1 MQYLLEQEQGWM
13 KKMNRAQVEKLL
25 KIIKSFYPYFSIT
38 EDVIENWSSKLK
50 DYEFNEVL
58 EEFDNYVNSGD
69 KETPTLSILIYPL
82 KTFTQKEEANIQGLY
97 VCSNCGKKFKSM
109 EEADKCYERDLDLRY
124 IKKMSS
130 KLGFN
135 PSEIFGDLRAVTL
148 ETINERYPSFVK
160 KIVTE
165 EKQKSILTQKEKEGI
180 NLYWK
185 HVIAGAE

>member
-1 MQYLLEQEQGWM
+1 MRYLLEQELGWE

-38 EDVIENWSSKLK
+38 EDVIENWSIKLK

-69 KETPTLSILIYPL
+69 KEPPTISILIHPL
-82 KTFTQKEEANIQGLY
+82 KTFSQKEEASIFGLH
-97 VCSNCGKKFKSM
+97 VCSSCGKKFKSM
-109 EEADKCYERDLDLRY
+109 EEADKCYERDLDLKY
-124 IKKMSS
+124 IKKMSG

-135 PSEIFGDLRAVTL
+135 PSEIFGDLRTVTL
-148 ETINERYPSFVK
+148 ETINERYSRFIK
-160 KIVTE
+160 RIVAE
-165 EKQKSILTQKEKEGI
+165 EKSKNILTQKEKEGI

-185 HVIAGAE
+185 HVIAGVE

>member
-1 MQYLLEQEQGWM
+1 
-13 KKMNRAQVEKLL
+13 MNRAQVEKLL

-135 PSEIFGDLRAVTL
+135 PSKIFGDLRAVTL

-185 HVIAGAE
+185 HVIAGVE

>member
-1 MQYLLEQEQGWM
+1 
-13 KKMNRAQVEKLL
+13 MNRAQVEKLL

-38 EDVIENWSSKLK
+38 EEVFEGWSEVLK

-58 EEFDNYVNSGD
+58 EEFDNYFRSGN

-82 KTFTQKEEANIQGLY
+82 KTFSQKEEANIQGLY
-97 VCSNCGKKFKSM
+97 VCSSCGKKFKSM
-109 EEADKCYERDLDLRY
+109 EGADKCYERDLDLKY
-124 IKKMSS
+124 IKKMSD

-135 PSEIFGDLRAVTL
+135 PSEIFGDLRTVML
-148 ETINERYPSFVK
+148 ETINERYPDFVK
-160 KIVTE
+160 RIVTE
-165 EKQKSILTQKEKEGI
+165 EKQKNILTQKEKEGI

>member
-1 MQYLLEQEQGWM
+1 MQYLQEQEQGWV

>member
-1 MQYLLEQEQGWM
+1 MQYLLEQEQEWVM
-13 KKMNRAQVEKLL
+13 RMNKSEVEKLL

-38 EDVIENWSSKLK
+38 EDVFENWSKKLK

-58 EEFDNYVNSGD
+58 EELDNYVNSGD
-69 KETPTLSILIYPL
+69 KEPPTMSILIYPL
-82 KTFTQKEEANIQGLY
+82 KTLSQKDSANVQGLH
-97 VCSNCGKKFKSM
+97 VCSLCNKKFKSM

-124 IKKMSS
+124 INKMSS

-148 ETINERYPSFVK
+148 ETINEKYPSFIK
-160 KIVTE
+160 KIISE
-165 EKQKSILTQKEKEGI
+165 EKQKHLLTQKEKDGI

-185 HVIAGAE
+185 YVIVGEK

>member
-1 MQYLLEQEQGWM
+1 
-13 KKMNRAQVEKLL
+13 MNRAQVEKLL

-109 EEADKCYERDLDLRY
+109 EEADKCYERDLDLKY
-124 IKKMSS
+124 IKKMSD
-130 KLGFN
+130 KLEFN
-135 PSEIFGDLRAVTL
+135 PSEIFGNLRTVTL
-148 ETINERYPSFVK
+148 ETINERYPRFIK
-160 KIVTE
+160 RIVAE
-165 EKQKSILTQKEKEGI
+165 EKQKNILTQKEKQGI

-185 HVIAGAE
+185 HVIAGVNENK

>member
-1 MQYLLEQEQGWM
+1 MWYLLEQELGWE

-69 KETPTLSILIYPL
+69 KEPPTISILIHPL
-82 KTFTQKEEANIQGLY
+82 KTLSQKESANVQGLH
-97 VCSNCGKKFKSM
+97 VCSLCNKKFKSM

-124 IKKMSS
+124 IKKMSG

-135 PSEIFGDLRAVTL
+135 PSEIFGDLRVVTL
-148 ETINERYPSFVK
+148 ETINEKYPSFIK
-160 KIVTE
+160 KIVSE
-165 EKQKSILTQKEKEGI
+165 EKQKHLLTQKEKDGI

-185 HVIAGAE
+185 YVIVGEK

>member
-1 MQYLLEQEQGWM
+1 MR
-13 KKMNRAQVEKLL
+13 MNKSEVEKLL

-38 EDVIENWSSKLK
+38 EDVFENWSKKLK

-58 EEFDNYVNSGD
+58 EELDNYVNSGD
-69 KETPTLSILIYPL
+69 KEPPTIGILIHPL
-82 KTFTQKEEANIQGLY
+82 KTFSQKESANVQGLH
-97 VCSNCGKKFKSM
+97 VCSLCNKKFKSM

-135 PSEIFGDLRAVTL
+135 PSEIFGDLRSVTL
-148 ETINERYPSFVK
+148 ETINEKYSSFIK
-160 KIVTE
+160 KIVSE
-165 EKQKSILTQKEKEGI
+165 EKQKHLLTQKEKDGI

-185 HVIAGAE
+185 YVIVGEK

>member
-1 MQYLLEQEQGWM
+1 MQYLLEQEQGWV